1 MTDKTKIYSAISN
14 NISISVVPRY
24 IPEESNPAI
33 GKFIYSYEITIQNL
47 GDSTVQLISRHWHI
61 RDSIQVKREV
71 KGEGV
76 VGKQPILL
84 PGESF
89 SYMSWCPL
97 DSPIG
102 KMSGTFTFIH
112 TDTEDSFEA
121 EIPEFLL
128 ISDFKL
134 N

>member
-1 MTDKTKIYSAISN
+1 MTDKTKIYSGISN
-14 NISISVVPRY
+14 NISISVIPRY
-24 IPEESNPAI
+24 VPEESNPSI

-47 GDSTVQLISRHWHI
+47 GKTPVQLLTRHWHI
-61 RDSIQVKREV
+61 LDSIQVRREV

-76 VGKQPILL
+76 VGKQPVLN
-84 PGESF
+84 PGDSF
-89 SYMSWCPL
+89 VYTSWCPL

-102 KMSGTFTFIH
+102 KMYGTYHFINLN
-112 TDTEDSFEA
+112 TDEEFEV

-128 ISDFKL
+128 VSDFKL